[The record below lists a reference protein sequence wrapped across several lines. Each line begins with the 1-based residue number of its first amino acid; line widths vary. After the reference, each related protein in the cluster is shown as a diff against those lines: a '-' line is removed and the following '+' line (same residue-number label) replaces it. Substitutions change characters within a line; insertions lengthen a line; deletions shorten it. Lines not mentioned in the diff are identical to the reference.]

1 MLNEIITVYA
11 ITDDLL
17 FAQRL
22 EKKAMPTAGYSASLI
37 MKIVL
42 YR

>member
-11 ITDDLL
+11 IADHLW
-17 FAQRL
+17 FASRL
-22 EKKAMPTAGYSASLI
+22 EAKAMPTAGYSVSLV

-42 YR
+42 